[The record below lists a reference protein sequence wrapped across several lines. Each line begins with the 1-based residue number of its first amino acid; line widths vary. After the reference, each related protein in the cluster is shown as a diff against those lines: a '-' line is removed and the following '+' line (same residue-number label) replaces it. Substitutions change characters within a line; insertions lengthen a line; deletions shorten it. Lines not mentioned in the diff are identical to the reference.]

1 MRYIVGIDLGTT
13 NTSVS
18 YVDLSTN
25 FRGFKTFNIPQLV
38 KQGYIESLAIL
49 PSFCYVVDVNDFPTG
64 VLDLPW
70 RKEKNYAVGTF
81 ALEHGSLTPTGLI
94 SSAKSWLC
102 HKSMNQKDAI
112 LPIDCRDEKLR
123 ISPVEASRRYLDHIR
138 QAWNYEIAK
147 GNPELELEQQNIIL
161 TVPASFNEVARSL
174 TAEAAKLAGFE
185 SITFL
190 EEPQAAF
197 YHWISQNETDW
208 HALFKD
214 GDMILVCDVGGG
226 TTDFSMIR
234 FTLKGEIPTFERMAV
249 GDHLLLGGDNIDTA
263 LAYYIENEYLKDQEL
278 SIVDWKRIYHEAR
291 KAKES
296 LLSEKTDC
304 YRVILQGKGSGVVKG
319 TLSIELEREKIT
331 KFLNDGFF
339 PILPWEEAKKIKK
352 TSGLRSMGLAYE
364 DDPCITKQLAHFLE
378 GSKCPPPNFLLFNG
392 GTMTAPSF
400 QNAIK
405 NSLNLWFP
413 ENTLQVISVKNIEL
427 AVSRGA
433 TYYGKARQGE
443 GVRISSGSP
452 RNFYLEFSEDGREKR
467 ALCLISR
474 GAEEGTIYRP
484 HHIFSAKANQ
494 PVTFNLYASHTRIAD
509 LPGEIISINP
519 EELHQLPPIVTVL
532 HFGKKIDQ
540 IVDVCLN
547 IEYTPLGTL
556 QILLES
562 LSTDHR
568 WNLEFQLKSV
578 AGQDNQLSLINKGL
592 SDQTFDVKLLETGK
606 KVIDSYFSNQITTKP
621 FKMIQELETIFD
633 LKKEEW
639 SPSILR
645 GIAAHLLLYSPQKN
659 TSSDWEAKWWN
670 LMGYSLRPGFGYPLD
685 DYKIKELW
693 RIILRDLKVVK
704 AEECII
710 QQLIFFRR
718 ISGGLN
724 KGQQTQLY
732 HQIIPSIV
740 DKKSKIIDFKGS
752 REKYR
757 YQESIRTLASF
768 ERIDRGAKITLGRA
782 ILAQIKSGKGENA
795 DFWALGRIGAR
806 ELMYGAPSHVIP
818 PEECVN
824 WIKQLLEVKERY
836 SLVKMQFPLIQLVRK
851 VCCKELEVDETIRK
865 QVIDLY
871 CSTAQIK
878 EKENNQHIKRLIEGM
893 DVVDHSD
900 RETIF
905 GDNLPIG
912 LNLKPDM
919 SREDG
924 IT

>member
-18 YVDLSTN
+18 YVDTSTN

-38 KQGYIESLAIL
+38 KQGYIQSLAVL
-49 PSFCYVVDVNDFPTG
+49 PSFCYIVDDGEFPIG
-64 VLDLPW
+64 ALDLPW
-70 RKEKNYAVGTF
+70 RKEKSFVIGTF

-112 LPIDCRDEKLR
+112 LPVDCRDEKMR
-123 ISPVEASRRYLDHIR
+123 ISPVETSCRYLDHIR
-138 QAWNYEIAK
+138 QAWNHEIAK

-234 FTLKGEIPTFERMAV
+234 FTLKRGIPTFERMAV

-263 LAYYIENEYLKDQEL
+263 LAYYIENNFLKNQEL
-278 SIVDWKRIYHEAR
+278 SAIDWKRIYHEAR
-291 KAKES
+291 KAKEA
-296 LLSEKTDC
+296 LLSEKSDC

-331 KFLNDGFF
+331 KFLVDGFF
-339 PILPWEEAKKIKK
+339 PTLPWEEAKKIKK

-392 GTMTAPSF
+392 GTMTAPPF
-400 QNAIK
+400 QKAIK

-433 TYYGKARQGE
+433 AYYGKAKQGQ
-443 GVRISSGSP
+443 GVRISGGSP
-452 RNFYLEFSEDGREKR
+452 RNFYLEFSEGSSEKK

-474 GAEEGTIYRP
+474 GAEEGTVYRP
-484 HHIFSAKANQ
+484 PQIFNAKANQ
-494 PVTFNLYASHTRIAD
+494 PVAFNLYASHTRIAD
-509 LPGEIISINP
+509 SPGQIISINS
-519 EELHQLPPIVTVL
+519 EELHPMPPIVTVL

-540 IVDVCLN
+540 IVDVGLK
-547 IEYTPLGTL
+547 IEYTSLGTL
-556 QILLES
+556 QIILES

-578 AGQDNQLSLINKGL
+578 AGQDNQLSLINKGR
-592 SDQTFDVKLLETGK
+592 SDQTFDVKSLELGK
-606 KVIDSYFSNQITTKP
+606 EIVDSYFCDQSTTKP
-621 FKMIQELETIFD
+621 FKVIQELEAIFD

-639 SPSILR
+639 PPSILR
-645 GIAAHLLLYSPQKN
+645 GIATHLLMHSPQKN
-659 TSSDWEAKWWN
+659 SSNDCEAKWWN
-670 LMGYSLRPGFGYPLD
+670 LMGFSLRPGFGYPLD

-693 RIILRDLKVVK
+693 RIILRDLKTVK
-704 AEECII
+704 TEECVI

-718 ISGGLN
+718 VSGGLN

-732 HQIIPSIV
+732 HQIIPSII
-740 DKKSKIIDFKGS
+740 DKKSRMIDFKGS

-768 ERIDRGAKITLGRA
+768 ERIDRGAKIALGRA
-782 ILAQIKSGKGENA
+782 ILAQIKSGKGESA

-806 ELMYGAPSHVIP
+806 ELLYGAPSHAIP
-818 PEECVN
+818 PEECEN
-824 WIKQLLEVKERY
+824 WIKQLLEVKEKY
-836 SLVKMQFPLIQLVRK
+836 SLNRIQFPLTQLVRK
-851 VCCKELEVDETIRK
+851 VSSKELEVDVSLRK

-871 CSTAQIK
+871 SSSEQIK
-878 EKENNQHIKRLIEGM
+878 GMENNQHIKRLIEGM
-893 DVVDHSD
+893 DLVVHSD

-905 GDNLPIG
+905 GENLPIG
-912 LNLKPDM
+912 LNLKPDT
-919 SREDG
+919 SSDNG